1 MYCSVSFCCAIW
13 ITELMLQSLVQ
24 CVVQLLV
31 QLLKQFC
38 KFHEFVNFVRIC
50 SSSSSREM
58 IFSLRCPVIQG
69 DNLVHHED
77 TCCKGSIVSVGS
89 SGRKHAVGHCMCFSA
104 HCKCSLC
111 RLFCLHARL
120 RVMEVGESRWACAE

>member
-1 MYCSVSFCCAIW
+1 M
-13 ITELMLQSLVQ
+13 QSLVQ

-69 DNLVHHED
+69 DNLVHED
-77 TCCKGSIVSVGS
+77 TCCKGSIVSVCS
-89 SGRKHAVGHCMCFSA
+89 SGSKRAVGRCMCFRLTASVPSA
-104 HCKCSLC
+104 DCSAFTHGFGSWKLG
-111 RLFCLHARL
+111 
-120 RVMEVGESRWACAE
+120 RVGGHVLNDIMTT